1 MINKDIHVCI
11 CANHVLVQGLNQV
24 QEDRGRKKHLVVHTC
39 AHKIEVRLVWFEG
52 ECSPTVC
59 VGRT

>member
-1 MINKDIHVCI
+1 MLEVG
-11 CANHVLVQGLNQV
+11 A
-24 QEDRGRKKHLVVHTC
+24 RGQREKKHLLVHTC

-52 ECSPTVC
+52 EGSPTVC

>member
-1 MINKDIHVCI
+1 MISMFVSVPTMYLYKASTRCKRTE
-11 CANHVLVQGLNQV
+11 G
-24 QEDRGRKKHLVVHTC
+24 EKHLVVHTC

-52 ECSPTVC
+52 EGSPTVC